1 MPRELESLY
10 RERLARADRTLAAVT
25 EAAAAEPYPGG
36 SWTRKQVLGHLLDS
50 ATNNHFRFGHAAQA
64 GSLAVPGYA
73 QREWVD
79 WHDYAALPWADLLA
93 HWRSR
98 NELLTRLVAGL
109 PEPVLSAPC
118 RIGEDPEVTL
128 EFLIRDYLD
137 HLDHHVRQITGS
149 IQ

>member
-10 RERLARADRTLAAVT
+10 RERIARADHALAAVAET
-25 EAAAAEPYPGG
+25 VAAEPYPGG

-64 GSLAVPGYA
+64 GCLKVPGYA

-79 WHDYAALPWADLLA
+79 WHGYAALPWSDLLA

-109 PEPVLSAPC
+109 PESALVAPC

-137 HLDHHVRQITGS
+137 HLDHHVGQISGS
-149 IQ
+149 IK

>member
-10 RERLARADRTLAAVT
+10 RVRLARAERALSNVT
-25 EAAAAEPYPGG
+25 ETAAAEPYPGG
-36 SWTRKQVLGHLLDS
+36 TWTRKQVLGHLLDS

-79 WHDYAALPWADLLA
+79 WHSYTALPWSELLA

-109 PEPVLSAPC
+109 PESALGARC

-137 HLDHHVRQITGS
+137 DVDHHVRQITGTDD
-149 IQ
+149 

>member
-10 RERLARADRTLAAVT
+10 RARLARADNALATVT
-25 EAAAAEPYPGG
+25 DAAAAEPYPGG

-64 GSLAVPGYA
+64 GCLKVPGYA

-79 WHDYAALPWADLLA
+79 WHGYAALPWSELLA

-109 PEPVLSAPC
+109 PESALGARC

-137 HLDHHVRQITGS
+137 DVDHHVRQITGTDD
-149 IQ
+149 

>member
-10 RERLARADRTLAAVT
+10 RDRLARADRALANVT
-25 EAAAAEPYPGG
+25 EAVAGEPYPGG

-73 QREWVD
+73 QRAWVD
-79 WHDYAALPWADLLA
+79 WHDYGALPWADLLS

-109 PEPVLSAPC
+109 PESMLGAPC
-118 RIGEDPEVTL
+118 RIEEDPEVTL

-137 HLDHHVRQITGS
+137 HLDHHVRQITGTGC
-149 IQ
+149 